1 MGKAI
6 LAMIVTIIVGFMSS
20 AIFAN
25 WVNAPEWGVVLA
37 VAVMGAFIIYF
48 NDKKQFSKSAKEC
61 GSMAISA
68 IFSLLSIGL
77 LGGLVYLFVLIV
89 KALRKYINSDK
100 K

>member
-6 LAMIVTIIVGFMSS
+6 FAMIATVMIGFVSS

-48 NDKKQFSKSAKEC
+48 DDKKK
-61 GSMAISA
+61 
-68 IFSLLSIGL
+68 
-77 LGGLVYLFVLIV
+77 
-89 KALRKYINSDK
+89 
-100 K
+100 